1 MAFDIAPHWNSIQ
14 PWKVQ
19 MPTSIHRNLTNIHC
33 TRWEQTQLHNN
44 IPIGKF
50 LTVQGLRLHTSNADS
65 KDLIPG
71 LGTKIP
77 YASQCGQIERNKE
90 INNNNKKECAYYII
104 VACLLG
110 HVRLFVTPW
119 TIAPWGSYTH
129 GIFQARILEWVATY
143 SSRGSSPCRDQP
155 WVSCISCIDRIH
167 WYTVTRGKPHV
178 T

>member
-65 KDLIPG
+65 NDLIPG

-90 INNNNKKECAYYII
+90 INNNNKKECAYYC
-104 VACLLG
+104 CLLARSCPTLCDPMDYSPM
-110 HVRLFVTPW
+110 RLLYPW
-119 TIAPWGSYTH
+119 NFSGKNTGVGCH
-129 GIFQARILEWVATY
+129 LLFQGIF
-143 SSRGSSPCRDQP
+143 PM
-155 WVSCISCIDRIH
+155 
-167 WYTVTRGKPHV
+167 
-178 T
+178 